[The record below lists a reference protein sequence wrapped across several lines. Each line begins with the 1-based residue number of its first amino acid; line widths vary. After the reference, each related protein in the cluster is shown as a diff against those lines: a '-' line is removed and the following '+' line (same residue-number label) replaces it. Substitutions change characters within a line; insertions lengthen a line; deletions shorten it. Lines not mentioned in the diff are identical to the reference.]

1 MRKILQ
7 VKLSL
12 TQNLVK
18 QTKSCVLRIENCELM
33 RRARGLFAFLYAADK
48 NIGLL
53 KLLFRVVEFL
63 TSPVQKLK
71 VWICVLGEQI
81 LHVATG

>member
-7 VKLSL
+7 VEISL
-12 TQNLVK
+12 TQDLVK
-18 QTKSCVLRIENCELM
+18 QTRSCVLGIENCELM
-33 RRARGLFAFLYAADK
+33 RRALDLFAFLYAADE

-53 KLLFRVVEFL
+53 KLLFCDVEFL

-81 LHVATG
+81 FHVATG